1 MKIKVHILFPVVLAF
16 LTLVGYVQG
25 EPAADEVRELQL
37 KAAFIYNFIQFV
49 DWTEE
54 KMPKNDE
61 PIIIGVINAGEQINV
76 FDKIKSKQAKGKN
89 IIIEQFEGLEEFSK
103 YDKEKQQSVTEQI
116 SKTHI
121 LFFCKLS
128 QENTQVLLKQLSNSN
143 VLTIGQSSDFLECQG
158 NINFV
163 LYESKIK
170 FEINLVSAKANN
182 LKISSKLLTLAQKVI
197 VESEEEK

>member
-1 MKIKVHILFPVVLAF
+1 MKIKVYILFMVVLVF
-16 LTLVGYVQG
+16 LALDGYVQG
-25 EPAADEVRELQL
+25 EPTVDETHELQL

-61 PIIIGVINAGEQINV
+61 PIIIGVINAGEQINL
-76 FDKIKSKQAKGKN
+76 FDKIKSRQAKGKN

-103 YDKEKQQSVTEQI
+103 YNKEKQQSVIEQI

-128 QENTQVLLKQLSNSN
+128 QENTRILLKQLSSSN
-143 VLTIGQSSDFLECQG
+143 VLTIGQSPDFLEYQG

-163 LYESKIK
+163 LSESKIK

-182 LKISSKLLTLAQKVI
+182 LKISSKLLALAQKVI
-197 VESEEEK
+197 VESEGAK

>member
-1 MKIKVHILFPVVLAF
+1 MKIKVYILFTVVLVF
-16 LTLVGYVQG
+16 LALAGNVQG
-25 EPAADEVRELQL
+25 EPTVDEVHELQL

-89 IIIEQFEGLEEFSK
+89 IIIKQFEDLQEFSK
-103 YDKEKQQSVTEQI
+103 YDKEKQQSVVEQI

-128 QENTQVLLKQLSNSN
+128 QENTQMLLKQLSNSN
-143 VLTIGQSSDFLECQG
+143 VLTIGQSPDFLEYQG

>member
-1 MKIKVHILFPVVLAF
+1 MVVLVF
-16 LTLVGYVQG
+16 LALDGYVQG
-25 EPAADEVRELQL
+25 EPTVDETHELQL

-61 PIIIGVINAGEQINV
+61 PIIIGVINAGEQINL
-76 FDKIKSKQAKGKN
+76 FDKIKSRQAKGKN

-103 YDKEKQQSVTEQI
+103 YNKEKQQSVIEQI

-128 QENTQVLLKQLSNSN
+128 QENTRILLKQLSSSN
-143 VLTIGQSSDFLECQG
+143 VLTIGQSPDFLEYQG

-163 LYESKIK
+163 LSESKIK

-182 LKISSKLLTLAQKVI
+182 LKISSKLLALAQKVI
-197 VESEEEK
+197 VESEGAK